1 MNKKKLFGYVMT
13 GALSI
18 GIIGGAGLPAFAATD
33 TTNSAATSEQPVKG
47 RWEQSLDDATKQKVQ
62 AIMDQAKA
70 QLADLGVEFPTK
82 GDKGSRG
89 DLFANLD
96 DAAKEKAQAIMEKV
110 KDGSLTHE
118 EAQTQLADLGIELPA
133 KGDKGSRA
141 DIFANLDDA
150 TKEKAQAIMEKVKD
164 GSLTREEAQTQL
176 ADLGVELPAKGNKGS
191 REDMFANLDDATK
204 EKAQA
209 IMEKVKDG
217 SLTREEAQAQL
228 ADLGVELP
236 AKGDKGPREDMFANL
251 DDATKEKAQ
260 AIMDDMNAQLAELG
274 VKVPVKGQK
283 DSTEAAE

>member
-1 MNKKKLFGYVMT
+1 MMNKKKLFGYVMT

-18 GIIGGAGLPAFAATD
+18 GIIGGAGIPAFAATD
-33 TTNSAATSEQPVKG
+33 NTNSTTTSEQTVKG
-47 RWEQSLDDATKQKVQ
+47 KWEQSLDEATKQKVQ

-70 QLADLGVEFPTK
+70 QLAELGVEFPTK
-82 GDKGSRG
+82 GDKESRG
-89 DLFANLD
+89 NL
-96 DAAKEKAQAIMEKV
+96 
-110 KDGSLTHE
+110 
-118 EAQTQLADLGIELPA
+118 
-133 KGDKGSRA
+133 
-141 DIFANLDDA
+141 FANLDDA

-176 ADLGVELPAKGNKGS
+176 ADLGVELPAKGPRGDLFANLDDATKEKAQAIMEKVKGGS
-191 REDMFANLDDATK
+191 LTHEEAQTQLADLGVELPAKGDKGPREDLFADLDDATK

-217 SLTREEAQAQL
+217 SLTREEAQTQL

-236 AKGDKGPREDMFANL
+236 AKGDKGPREDLFAGL

-260 AIMDDMNAQLAELG
+260 AIMDDMNAQLTELG
-274 VKVPVKGQK
+274 VDFPAKFKK